1 MSELLQNV
9 VGDQIELISRPSTS
23 LWPVEADPTHIQQVI
38 MNLAIN
44 ARDAMPDGG
53 SLRIETANVE
63 LDESFVNSHPD
74 ARSGPHVKLTVTDT
88 GTGMDED
95 TLSHVFEP
103 FYTTKEV
110 GKGTGLGLATV
121 HGIVNRTGGSI
132 WVYSELGEGTSFK
145 VYIPQTEKEVNWRPA
160 RLEPAEET
168 AQGGSETILLVEDD
182 PAILRLAERVLTAH
196 GYQVLAASTPHEA
209 LSLTAST
216 HETIDLLLTDVMMPG
231 MDGAELA
238 AKLTEAHSSPA
249 KILFMSGYSREHMT
263 HNARLDS
270 GASLLEKPFSTDTL
284 AREVRRVLDEA

>member
-1 MSELLQNV
+1 MGIRFAHAPGIIQTAAQLLRERRLGAIQPLRHYAGHLPALLPMSELLQNV

-74 ARSGPHVKLTVTDT
+74 ARSGPHVKLTVSDT

-145 VYIPQTEKEVNWRPA
+145 VYIPQTEKE
-160 RLEPAEET
+160 
-168 AQGGSETILLVEDD
+168 
-182 PAILRLAERVLTAH
+182 
-196 GYQVLAASTPHEA
+196 
-209 LSLTAST
+209 
-216 HETIDLLLTDVMMPG
+216 
-231 MDGAELA
+231 
-238 AKLTEAHSSPA
+238 
-249 KILFMSGYSREHMT
+249 
-263 HNARLDS
+263 
-270 GASLLEKPFSTDTL
+270 
-284 AREVRRVLDEA
+284 